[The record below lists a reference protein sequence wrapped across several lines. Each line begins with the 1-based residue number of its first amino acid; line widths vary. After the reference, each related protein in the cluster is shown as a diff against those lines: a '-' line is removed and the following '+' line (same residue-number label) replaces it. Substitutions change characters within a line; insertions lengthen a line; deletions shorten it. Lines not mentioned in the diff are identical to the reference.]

1 MKFDHT
7 ADHDESCQDL
17 VIGSGAGGAT
27 TAMLLA
33 ESGRNVVV
41 LEDGPR
47 VSNASFAGSIT
58 DTMGQIYRDA
68 GLTPIFGSPPI
79 AYAEGRC
86 LGGSTVI
93 NGALMWRTPEELI
106 SRWQHDFAIKD
117 LCIDTLDPHFKTIED
132 LLSVSPQP
140 EKNANR
146 QSWVLEKGAKELGW
160 DVRETSRA
168 QKNCQNSNRC
178 PTGCPTGAKQSMLV
192 SFIPRAESAGA
203 QIVCDASAQRILTS
217 GGKAVG
223 IEYLDQ
229 SQNGQIRQIKADR
242 IFVCC
247 GPMQTPFLLLRS
259 GISESVGKT
268 LGIHLNLK
276 IVAQFNEDIDPA
288 NGTIMSTQVNE
299 FSNRGLYIG
308 GSNFD
313 PVYLALTMAPH
324 GTEHVES
331 VMQEWRSSAI
341 FVAQL
346 RASGSG
352 RVRKLPFMDRPVP
365 SYNLNDTDM
374 ENVRFSLLRSVELLF
389 QCGARRIFLPVIG
402 SRPILNMEDCV
413 KVCRDLTASKTLD
426 LLSVHAMGTVPLGRA
441 LSDFGEVKNI
451 SNLYVNDASML
462 PDATGTNPQM
472 TIMAMAMRNM
482 DRLLNAN

>member
-1 MKFDHT
+1 MKVDRT
-7 ADHDESCQDL
+7 DDHDESCQDL
-17 VIGSGAGGAT
+17 VVGSGAGGAT

-33 ESGRNVVV
+33 ENGRKVTI

-47 VSNASFAGSIT
+47 VSNTSFTGSIT
-58 DTMGQIYRDA
+58 DTMGEIYRDA
-68 GLTPIFGSPPI
+68 GLTPIFGAPPI

-86 LGGSTVI
+86 LGGSTVV
-93 NGALMWRTPEELI
+93 NGALMWRTPEELVA
-106 SRWQHDFAIKD
+106 RWQRDFAIED
-117 LCIDTLDPHFKTIED
+117 LCIEALEPHFEMIEG

-140 EKNANR
+140 ERNANR

-160 DVRETSRA
+160 DVRESSRA

-192 SFIPRAESAGA
+192 SFIPRAERAGA
-203 QIVCDASAQRILTS
+203 KIICDASAQRILTS
-217 GGKAVG
+217 GSKAVG

-229 SQNGQIRQIKADR
+229 TKNGRLRQIKADR
-242 IFVCC
+242 IFICC

-331 VMQEWRSSAI
+331 VIKEWKSSAI
-341 FVAQL
+341 FCRAAASL
-346 RASGSG
+346 RLWSRSEITIHGPAS
-352 RVRKLPFMDRPVP
+352 
-365 SYNLNDTDM
+365 
-374 ENVRFSLLRSVELLF
+374 
-389 QCGARRIFLPVIG
+389 AFLQ
-402 SRPILNMEDCV
+402 
-413 KVCRDLTASKTLD
+413 
-426 LLSVHAMGTVPLGRA
+426 
-441 LSDFGEVKNI
+441 
-451 SNLYVNDASML
+451 
-462 PDATGTNPQM
+462 PQ
-472 TIMAMAMRNM
+472 
-482 DRLLNAN
+482 